1 MKDRERVAAALQRY
15 NDQVDS
21 PFNNVV
27 ILHHIWSCGSGRRR
41 CVARHADFWRAG
53 GGGGLPPPYLGGR
66 RLLKRRALVACGGGG
81 APPSMRRAL
90 ALVALVGRRWR
101 RRGGCGLLRGRRP
114 RRTRCGSS
122 RRRCGSR
129 PASGERVP
137 ATCGPAPRRVTATC
151 RWRRN

>member
-66 RLLKRRALVACGGGG
+66 RLLKRRALVACDGGG

-90 ALVALVGRRWR
+90 ALVALVGRRLQCVMGA
-101 RRGGCGLLRGRRP
+101 GGGGGAAAAHCAGGGQGGRDAGARE
-114 RRTRCGSS
+114 G
-122 RRRCGSR
+122 
-129 PASGERVP
+129 AV
-137 ATCGPAPRRVTATC
+137 GPAPRQVSGSRPPAGGSGATAK
-151 RWRRN
+151 